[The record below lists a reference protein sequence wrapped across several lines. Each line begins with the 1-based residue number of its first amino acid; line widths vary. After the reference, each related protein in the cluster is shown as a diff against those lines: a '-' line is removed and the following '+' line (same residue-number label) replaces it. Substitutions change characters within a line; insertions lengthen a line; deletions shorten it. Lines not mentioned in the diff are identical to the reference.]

1 MKVILLKD
9 VKNVGKKDEVK
20 EVSDGYARNFLIKR
34 GLAVAY
40 TEGSKHVLNEQLADR
55 QAHEEQLKQEAQAIA
70 KELESTTVDFQL
82 KAGKG
87 GAVFGS
93 VSSKQIAS
101 ALQEK
106 GIKVDKRKI
115 QLESS
120 ISSLGTTR
128 VKVDLY
134 HGQVIGEIVVRVTEK
149 G

>member
-20 EVSDGYARNFLIKR
+20 EVSDGYGRNFLIKN

-40 TEGSKHVLNEQLADR
+40 TKGSSAVLNKQMEQKAQEESELKA
-55 QAHEEQLKQEAQAIA
+55 QAEVVKEQLKNI
-70 KELESTTVDFQL
+70 TVDFTL
-82 KAGKG
+82 SSGKG
-87 GAVFGS
+87 GNVFGS
-93 VSSKQIAS
+93 ISSKQIVA
-101 ALQEK
+101 ALAQK
-106 GIKVDKRKI
+106 GIKVDKRKLDMA
-115 QLESS
+115 QS

-134 HGQVIGEIVVRVTEK
+134 RGQVIGEVVVRVFEK

>member
-9 VKNVGKKDEVK
+9 VRNVGKKDEVK

-34 GLAVAY
+34 GLAIAY
-40 TEGSKHVLNEQLADR
+40 TKGSEKVLGEQLAER
-55 QAHEEQLKQEAQAIA
+55 EKEEAALKAEAQETA
-70 KELESTTVDFQL
+70 KTLETTPLDFTL
-82 KAGKG
+82 KAGKEG
-87 GAVFGS
+87 QVFGS
-93 VSSKQIAS
+93 VSTKQIAH

-115 QLESS
+115 QLDQA
-120 ISSLGTTR
+120 IASLGTTR

-134 HGQVIGEIVVRVTEK
+134 RGQVIGEIVVRVREQ